1 MWAIIIKSKCC
12 FQENPTLYSI
22 LCHTTKQFRI
32 LSFWVRLDQ
41 CQGWLPEFLPKPGII
56 RVQVGVERDVLLQV
70 LFHLLNFR
78 QFSLDNDDDPLC
90 LVLESL
96 GVGRPELQLGPHGLD
111 VGLAE
116 DDDGPPAGLHTVHDL
131 VRDHLASLPVPSV
144 DQTLVLL
151 TAVLWTL
158 QA

>member
-1 MWAIIIKSKCC
+1 MS
-12 FQENPTLYSI
+12 
-22 LCHTTKQFRI
+22 
-32 LSFWVRLDQ
+32 
-41 CQGWLPEFLPKPGII
+41 
-56 RVQVGVERDVLLQV
+56 VERDVLLQV
-70 LFHLLNFR
+70 LVQRVHLW
-78 QFSLDNDDDPLC
+78 QFSLDNDDNPLC

-131 VRDHLASLPVPSV
+131 IRDHLACIPVPSV

>member
-1 MWAIIIKSKCC
+1 M
-12 FQENPTLYSI
+12 
-22 LCHTTKQFRI
+22 
-32 LSFWVRLDQ
+32 
-41 CQGWLPEFLPKPGII
+41 
-56 RVQVGVERDVLLQV
+56 QVGVETDVLLEI
-70 LFHLLNFR
+70 LLHLLHLR
-78 QFSLDNDDDPLC
+78 QLPLDNDDDPLR
-90 LVLESL
+90 LVLQGLS
-96 GVGRPELQLGPHGLD
+96 VGRPELQLGPHGLD

-131 VRDHLASLPVPSV
+131 VRDHLACIPVPSV